1 MIAWGTDMR
10 QRHYAQIARL
20 RIETAI
26 IEFDADIEGAEGAQK
41 IAEQKAKLLPQSA
54 WRLEP
59 FNAED
64 QAPFVLSTV
73 DETEVK
79 EARQDLGP
87 MGTVDPHELA
97 DVINEIRF
105 ILLLG
110 NLDTAAEGEIIC
122 QPWLATD
129 PPNLLIS
136 DIARDWVDKL
146 DALGLTDL
154 SDRLDE
160 LREGAQ
166 PMPSDL
172 VRFGVAKKGKKPPPL
187 SDD

>member
-1 MIAWGTDMR
+1 VLEGT
-10 QRHYAQIARL
+10 
-20 RIETAI
+20 
-26 IEFDADIEGAEGAQK
+26 QK
-41 IAEQKAKLLPQSA
+41 IAEQKARLLPQSA

-64 QAPFVLSTV
+64 QAPFVLSSV

-97 DVINEIRF
+97 DVIDEIRF

-110 NLDTAAEGEIIC
+110 NLDTAEGEIIC
-122 QPWLATD
+122 QSWVATD

-154 SDRLDE
+154 SA
-160 LREGAQ
+160 G
-166 PMPSDL
+166 ST
-172 VRFGVAKKGKKPPPL
+172 
-187 SDD
+187 S